1 MYLFD
6 RLKYKNHFR
15 YLKLKFTVRNN
26 DALSYLNSN
35 DDCVLKDFILKSRW
49 FNASRIFFST
59 WIVIQDQSE
68 SDFANGRLCQIW
80 SIAIIFPS
88 ILLVFC
94 ISMENTIDL
103 ITALIEIRS
112 KKKETKFE
120 CFLKIPDDE
129 RLLLNSISQ
138 SELSYIWIKRAFLE
152 SPSDCR
158 SFSNLKISIQMLM
171 RGPVITVP
179 ILFTFH
185 LFAA

>member
-68 SDFANGRLCQIW
+68 SDFANGRLCQI
-80 SIAIIFPS
+80 
-88 ILLVFC
+88 
-94 ISMENTIDL
+94 
-103 ITALIEIRS
+103 
-112 KKKETKFE
+112 
-120 CFLKIPDDE
+120 
-129 RLLLNSISQ
+129 
-138 SELSYIWIKRAFLE
+138 
-152 SPSDCR
+152 
-158 SFSNLKISIQMLM
+158 
-171 RGPVITVP
+171 
-179 ILFTFH
+179 
-185 LFAA
+185 